1 MPDRF
6 QFIDNPPK
14 IVGNCDVCG
23 EEIQE
28 GYEKTCAFCDTL
40 VCESCERVCWIC
52 EKKECKL
59 CMTNKDFNGEYIC
72 DLCSSNLEYAES
84 LIKSGIDVQSY
95 YHSGKV
101 ETDEEI
107 ILEYSSNENPNFKV
121 SISKEDAGKA
131 VA

>member
-6 QFIDNPPK
+6 EFIDNPPK
-14 IVGNCDVCG
+14 NVGKCDVCG
-23 EEIQE
+23 EELKE
-28 GYEKTCAFCDTL
+28 GYEKTCSFCDTL
-40 VCESCERVCWIC
+40 VCDSCERVCWIC

-72 DLCSSNLEYAES
+72 DLCSSNLEYYTDLVKDNVS
-84 LIKSGIDVQSY
+84 IPGY
-95 YHSGKV
+95 YHAGQE

-107 ILEYSSNENPNFKV
+107 ILEYLSAENPKIKV
-121 SISKEDAGKA
+121 VIEKQDAGKA